1 MSKRPVALMSEEEL
15 RKLCSI
21 DFEKKVED
29 NIRKAKRAFVQEIQD
44 KIIEYVDNYEKSKK
58 KSPGLDNLNQNDM
71 FKSALS
77 NIYDNDG
84 HITLDESQIHEEY
97 SVENDGANKA
107 DKTRPAVLE
116 PRKSVQPAETGSQLK
131 VSQQVKLNNTP
142 TEIANG
148 SYQYT
153 GESYEYESY
162 YDNNQEKK
170 DDADTNK
177 KPHFVNNGGES
188 FNGDLVD
195 GIV

>member
-131 VSQQVKLNNTP
+131 VSQQIKLNNTP

-170 DDADTNK
+170 DDAVTNK

-188 FNGDLVD
+188 FNDDLVD